1 MSAPETSVRVLQG
14 GDVSF
19 IAEARAIQQAARATR
34 ARIVRLEQI
43 VFFSTSTGDAWML
56 DPREGTAAC
65 LARDGDSLPIPIR
78 ESASELAIEW
88 HADYRIEGRAF
99 TVVERDSGSARTI
112 LGYPIVG
119 IERLLREPAVDRAAD
134 SRLSAARERLKSRRN
149 DPCPCGSGRKYKRC
163 CLRSD
168 EELVRQMTAAP
179 QTEAIGNVD
188 PAVAPAETVI
198 GEDPDGRYDSEL
210 PPEVRSRLN
219 ALWRAF
225 DAVSQPT
232 AAQMDEL
239 LGELLASR
247 PEATGW
253 NELLHEFA
261 QRNHPDLHA
270 VFRRITAAVPHTK
283 EAGMAFF
290 YWAAAEEFAGNNL
303 SALLP
308 ELVDGFCRLDRHSY
322 DADALAHIED
332 YLLAGH
338 FEAEA
343 LRLAEHFL
351 PIEREDGGLMPYAVP
366 RTCDL
371 IYQLRVGIALRSG
384 PHGAASL
391 EAVAHALGRDIEEE
405 IDAEAI
411 AHAAR
416 VIREPDSSSA
426 WTRAHFALVTGDIRT
441 SDRAWQECLR
451 LYGTLIGVARD
462 AWRCESFPPGCAFLG
477 LSRLIESVYSARA
490 EAGEK
495 RKKKPIRDNL
505 LDYLNPGGMEAR
517 LAWSCRD
524 VLGVNEPCARILLDA
539 QEVLLRF
546 AVRHQLIADAG
557 AAATRAELARLHGV
571 LEGAAVATD
580 D

>member
-1 MSAPETSVRVLQG
+1 MSARETSVRVLQG
-14 GDVSF
+14 GEASF
-19 IAEARAIQQAARATR
+19 IAEARAIQHAARARR
-34 ARIVRLEQI
+34 ARVVRLEQI

-78 ESASELAIEW
+78 ESAAELAIEW

-99 TVVERDSGSARTI
+99 TMVDRDSGSARTI
-112 LGYPIVG
+112 LGYPTAE
-119 IERLLREPAVDRAAD
+119 IEHLSRESPAGSTSD
-134 SRLSAARERLKSRRN
+134 SRVSAARERLKSRRN
-149 DPCPCGSGRKYKRC
+149 DPCPCGSGRKYKKC

-168 EELVRQMTAAP
+168 EELMRQMSTP
-179 QTEAIGNVD
+179 QQTEAIGRVD
-188 PAVAPAETVI
+188 PALPPTETAI
-198 GEDPDGRYDSEL
+198 DEDPDRSDESRL
-210 PPEVRSRLN
+210 PPEVRSRLD
-219 ALWRAF
+219 ALWREF
-225 DAVSQPT
+225 DAVRQPT

-239 LGELLASR
+239 LGELLALP
-247 PEATGW
+247 PEATAW

-283 EAGMAFF
+283 ETGMAFF
-290 YWAAAEEFAGNNL
+290 YWGAAEEFAGKNL

-308 ELVDGFCRLDRHSY
+308 ELVDGFCGLDRHSY

-332 YLLAGH
+332 YLLAAH

-366 RTCDL
+366 GTCNL
-371 IYQLRVGIALRSG
+371 IFQLRVGIALRSG
-384 PHGAASL
+384 AHAAASL
-391 EAVAHALGRDIEEE
+391 EAVAQALGRDIEKE

-416 VIREPDSSSA
+416 VIHEPDSCPA
-426 WTRAHFALVTGDIRT
+426 WTRAHFELPTGAIRT
-441 SDRAWQECLR
+441 SDQAWQEFLR
-451 LYGTLIGVARD
+451 LCGTLIGVARD
-462 AWRCESFPPGCAFLG
+462 AWRREAFPPACAYLG
-477 LSRLIESVYSARA
+477 LSRLLDSVYDTRA

-495 RKKKPIRDNL
+495 RKKKPQRSNL

-517 LAWSCRD
+517 LARSCRD
-524 VLGVNEPCARILLDA
+524 LLGVSEPRARILLDA
-539 QEVLLRF
+539 QEILLHF
-546 AVRHQLIADAG
+546 ALRHQLIADAD
-557 AAATRAELARLHGV
+557 AAATRAEVARLRGV
-571 LEGAAVATD
+571 LEGGR
-580 D
+580 